1 MASIILDCD
10 LMRFPHSGLY
20 HYCLNIGLAVN
31 KQLEAAGKE
40 PMKMYVPPAEKDA
53 FGRGSHTIVEKK
65 WHKIWKPFLHG
76 CKVWHAP
83 FQSGRVIPDK
93 RKHPDTK
100 VVLTIHDLNPLHEG
114 KSPEEQRRS
123 IAHTQS
129 LIDRSDAI
137 VCISEF
143 TKGDVLK
150 NCKVGNKPVYV
161 IHNGTHRV
169 ASDTIPFQ
177 QPLVSRPFLFGMG
190 YVNTKKN
197 YHSLLPLLHH
207 NPELELVVAGRL
219 DEPDY
224 ITKMQQL
231 ASDMGVSDRLRLTG
245 PVSESDKAWYLRNCL
260 AFVHP
265 SLAEGFG
272 APVVEAMIFGK
283 PLFLSNRTSLP
294 EIGGDVAF
302 YFSSFDGEHMQQV
315 FASGMQRYQS
325 TDLSAALIKRA
336 LQFDW
341 DKNAAQYI
349 QVYQSLL

>member
-31 KQLEAAGKE
+31 KQLEAVGKE
-40 PMKMYVPPAEKDA
+40 PVKMYVPPAAKDA
-53 FGRGSHTIVEKK
+53 FGDGSHTIVEKK
-65 WHKIWKPFLHG
+65 WHKFWKPFLHS
-76 CKVWHAP
+76 CRIWHAP
-83 FQSGRVIPDK
+83 FQSGRIIPDK
-93 RKHPDTK
+93 RRYPNIK
-100 VVLTIHDLNPLHEG
+100 VLLTIHDLNPLHEG
-114 KSPEEQRRS
+114 KTPEEQRRS

-150 NCKVGNKPVYV
+150 NCQVGNKPVYV

-169 ASDTIPFQ
+169 AIDTIPFQ

-224 ITKMQQL
+224 IANMQRL

-245 PVSESDKAWYLRNCL
+245 PISEADKAWYLRNCL

-315 FASGMQRYQS
+315 FTSGMQRYQT

-336 LQFDW
+336 AQFDW